1 MRIISGELRG
11 RKFSGAVPNGTRPTA
26 DNVRETI
33 FNVLANY
40 FDLESALVLDLCAG
54 TGAFGFEALSRG
66 AEHITL
72 VDKNRKAT
80 EYIAKAGE
88 TFKVGDEQISIKTA
102 DAITFLKRYAAQED
116 FKKFDLIFTDPPY
129 NLKIANPI
137 VAAVA
142 ELNLLKPG
150 GIMIAEHGFD
160 EAVDVPNGWTKLTEK
175 TWPGKKL
182 ELFQSDEL

>member
-1 MRIISGELRG
+1 MRIISGDLRG
-11 RKFSGAVPNGTRPTA
+11 RKFSGAIPNGTRPTA

-40 FDLESALVLDLCAG
+40 FDLQGALVLDLCAG

-80 EYIAKAGE
+80 EYIAKAAE
-88 TFKVGDEQISIKTA
+88 NFKIDDEQISIKTA
-102 DAITFLKRYAAQED
+102 DAVTFLKRYAAQQDAEQ
-116 FKKFDLIFTDPPY
+116 FDLIFTDPPY
-129 NLKIANPI
+129 NLKIVNQINASI
-137 VAAVA
+137 V
-142 ELNLLKPG
+142 ELDLLKPG

-160 EAVDVPNGWTKLTEK
+160 EAVDIPKGWTKLTEK

-182 ELFQSDEL
+182 EVFEKDEA